1 MALTKDTADRI
12 DAGLALLT
20 KDQAA
25 GLAPPPGRV
34 SIRDIATRAGV
45 STATIHQL
53 EALAL
58 AKLHHHLSQDPEILN
73 LLRIKP
79 QP

>member
-1 MALTKDTADRI
+1 MEAKFQ
-12 DAGLALLT
+12 GV
-20 KDQAA
+20 K
-25 GLAPPPGRV
+25 GGRANA
-34 SIRDIATRAGV
+34 RDVARLAGV

-53 EALAL
+53 EVLAL